1 MGIEYVPHPDPD
13 RHQMIAMPDIVFQEG
28 NHPRVTVFDAKY
40 VGRSWVARNAS
51 RLHEKY
57 SRMRLNGT
65 PVVGNVLAIHPHR
78 DLEAQWAGY
87 GYIAMAPGLNGSR
100 VPLPTPA
107 VSKCE
112 IVDESHNSAVSHPK
126 LVPKCQEPPPN
137 RQRMSLS
144 PAQLEA
150 EPVAVV
156 VDQFWMHGQLRIAE
170 SS

>member
-100 VPLPTPA
+100 APRRHQPFP
-107 VSKCE
+107 
-112 IVDESHNSAVSHPK
+112 SARLWTSRTTARCRIPSWC
-126 LVPKCQEPPPN
+126 PSARN
-137 RQRMSLS
+137 RRRIGRECRSVRPSLKQS
-144 PAQLEA
+144 RLQ
-150 EPVAVV
+150 
-156 VDQFWMHGQLRIAE
+156 WWST
-170 SS
+170 SSGCTDN

>member
-13 RHQMIAMPDIVFQEG
+13 RQQMIAMPDIVVFQEG

-100 VPLPTPA
+100 SDTSRFQVRDCGRVAQQRGVASQAGAQVPGTA
-107 VSKCE
+107 
-112 IVDESHNSAVSHPK
+112 
-126 LVPKCQEPPPN
+126 
-137 RQRMSLS
+137 
-144 PAQLEA
+144 
-150 EPVAVV
+150 
-156 VDQFWMHGQLRIAE
+156 AE
-170 SS
+170 SAENVAQSGPA